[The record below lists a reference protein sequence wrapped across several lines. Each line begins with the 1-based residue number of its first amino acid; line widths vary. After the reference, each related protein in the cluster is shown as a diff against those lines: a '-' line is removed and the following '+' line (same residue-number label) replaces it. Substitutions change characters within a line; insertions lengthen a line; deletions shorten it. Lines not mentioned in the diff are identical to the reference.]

1 MQAHS
6 DIIDF
11 CGKKI
16 PWEYVTNPQEAAL
29 ICINLLEKDT
39 LFAIDTETAPLPQ
52 YLDHPKAGLSP
63 HLSRI
68 RLIQLYDGE
77 KSYVFDMDTVG
88 NPDIFIPF
96 LEAKRFIA
104 HNAIF
109 DLKFFMRMGVKQMN
123 IACTR
128 ILYKLISHAV
138 YPTDSGL
145 SASLD
150 GLSNAVLKTPISKK
164 VQVSN
169 WNEPDLTFEQ
179 IEYAALDPVAC
190 YMIAE
195 RIGKGL
201 GKFGLEEVYKLT
213 KEAQYPL
220 AEMQLNGL
228 GLDIEKH
235 QTKIHIWRDELYS
248 AKKALMNFLGSTEI
262 KDSIIRNWLEKNL
275 DEYTLMI
282 WPRTEGG
289 ENNQNEQLS
298 VSAHTFVEFS
308 YLPIVAPLAIYK
320 KLEKLSSTYGDTL
333 LNLINPATGKLHAD
347 YNLCGARTG
356 RLSSSRPNL
365 QQYPNDKELRSHFIP
380 SPGNLFVCADYS
392 QIEVRI
398 AAEISGDE
406 EMLSIYRQGLDI
418 YSATAAHLTGR
429 SIESIR
435 KDSIERKVAKA
446 LVLGLLFGLG
456 AEKFSHYAKKG
467 YGVDISYQ
475 DALANIKRFR
485 EVYPGLRAWQLE
497 QSKQC
502 GIDLKAVTIGG
513 KVRKLAP
520 DNYYGPGLNMPIQ
533 GTAAEIVLR
542 SLNNIYCYTRETP
555 IKLVNCVHDENL
567 LECPPEITDNTVEL
581 VRWCM
586 VDAFKQ
592 SFPNGIT
599 NKLVNIWVG
608 DNWGAGKD

>member
-1 MQAHS
+1 MQAHK
-6 DIIDF
+6 DTINF
-11 CGKKI
+11 CGKNI
-16 PWEYVTNPQEAAL
+16 PWEYVKDGVRAYEIIFPML
-29 ICINLLEKDT
+29 SKDCLLS
-39 LFAIDTETAPLPQ
+39 IDTETAPLPS
-52 YLDHPKAGLSP
+52 YIDHPKAGLSP

-77 KSYVFDMDTVG
+77 KSYVFDMDHII
-88 NPDIFIPF
+88 PDIFIPL
-96 LEAKRFIA
+96 LELRRFIA

-138 YPTDSGL
+138 YPSDSGL

-169 WNEPDLTFEQ
+169 WNDPDLTFEQ

-195 RIGKGL
+195 KIGKGL

-228 GLDIEKH
+228 CLDIEKH
-235 QTKIHIWRDELYS
+235 QAMVHVWRDELYS
-248 AKKALMNFLGSTEI
+248 AKKELMEFLGTSEI
-262 KDSIIRNWLEKNL
+262 KDSIIRVWLDNNL
-275 DEYTLMI
+275 DEHTWFI

-289 ENNQNEQLS
+289 DNNKSEQLS

-308 YLPIVAPLAIYK
+308 YLPIVAPLARYK

-365 QQYPNDKELRSHFIP
+365 QQYPNDKGLRSHFIP
-380 SPGNLFVCADYS
+380 SPGNVFVCADYS
-392 QIEVRI
+392 QIEVRV

-429 SIESIR
+429 SIHEIK
-435 KDSIERKVAKA
+435 KDSVERKVAKA

-467 YGVDISYQ
+467 YGIDISYS
-475 DALANIKRFR
+475 DALANIKKFR

-497 QSKQC
+497 QSKTC
-502 GIDLKAVTIGG
+502 GIELKAVTVGG
-513 KVRKLAP
+513 KVRKLAS

-555 IKLVNCVHDENL
+555 VKLVNCVHDENL
-567 LECPPEITDNTVEL
+567 LECPPEIADDTVNL
-581 VRWCM
+581 VEWCM
-586 VDAFKQ
+586 VDAFQQ

-608 DNWGAGKD
+608 ENWGAGKG